1 MSLECKVERYSGGRG
16 LDEVLGTYIFHCP
29 CQALYCF
36 PSLVSQRWCFLK
48 LSLVEGDT
56 AQASSCLKF
65 LSFQLFPTL
74 NGSQAYFPCLRG
86 KGGCLVGQQDSPGRC
101 LEGAT
106 CAVTRPPRGCSV
118 CVFGLSWLTHAA
130 GDEQHF
136 AKPHWYRA
144 GLTSLSN
151 PQPEGKY

>member
-56 AQASSCLKF
+56 AQASSCLRF

-86 KGGCLVGQQDSPGRC
+86 KRGVLGRTTGLTRVLFGGGYMCCDTSPSGLLC
-101 LEGAT
+101 
-106 CAVTRPPRGCSV
+106 V
-118 CVFGLSWLTHAA
+118 CVWAQLAHT
-130 GDEQHF
+130 
-136 AKPHWYRA
+136 RCRR
-144 GLTSLSN
+144 
-151 PQPEGKY
+151 

>member
-1 MSLECKVERYSGGRG
+1 MPLECRVERCSGGRG

-29 CQALYCF
+29 CQPLYCF
-36 PSLVSQRWCFLK
+36 LSLVSQRWCFLK
-48 LSLVEGDT
+48 LPLVEGDT
-56 AQASSCLKF
+56 AQPSSRLKF
-65 LSFQLFPTL
+65 LAFQLFPTL
-74 NGSQAYFPCLRG
+74 NGSQASFPCLGG
-86 KGGCLVGQQDSPGRC
+86 KGGCLVRKQDWPERC
-101 LEGAT
+101 LEGTA
-106 CAVTRPPRGCSV
+106 CAVTRPPRGC
-118 CVFGLSWLTHAA
+118 CVYFGLCWLSHAA